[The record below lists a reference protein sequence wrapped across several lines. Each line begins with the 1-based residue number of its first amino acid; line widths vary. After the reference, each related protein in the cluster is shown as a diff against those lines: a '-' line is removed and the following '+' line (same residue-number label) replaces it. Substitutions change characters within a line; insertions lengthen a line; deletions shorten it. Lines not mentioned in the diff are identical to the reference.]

1 MEQISISV
9 AARLLLKNEL
19 QVQENQ
25 NMLTDKMNTVQ
36 MIFTINFF
44 NKVIK
49 LLVIWISFFSE
60 M

>member
-44 NKVIK
+44 TK
-49 LLVIWISFFSE
+49 
-60 M
+60 